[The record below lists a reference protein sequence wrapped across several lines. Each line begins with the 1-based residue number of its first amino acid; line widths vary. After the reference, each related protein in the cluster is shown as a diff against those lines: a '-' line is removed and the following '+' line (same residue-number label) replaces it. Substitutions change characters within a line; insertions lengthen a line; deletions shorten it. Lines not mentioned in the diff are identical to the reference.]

1 MYTFFCQ
8 PQYIY
13 MMNEWMNEWFEIYN
27 VSMWASDFPVI
38 GNSETLNECT
48 SHILKKQPLESL
60 IWFDSIVTSPRVLLF
75 QNELKQNIWIVL
87 KFWKGLIILHLKLH
101 ILCQTYLFSS
111 SHPMWGQ
118 QRIRRRYK
126 VHFVCCVCLCV

>member
-60 IWFDSIVTSPRVLLF
+60 IWFYCDIT
-75 QNELKQNIWIVL
+75 
-87 KFWKGLIILHLKLH
+87 KGPPFPERIKTEHLN
-101 ILCQTYLFSS
+101 CA
-111 SHPMWGQ
+111 
-118 QRIRRRYK
+118 
-126 VHFVCCVCLCV
+126 